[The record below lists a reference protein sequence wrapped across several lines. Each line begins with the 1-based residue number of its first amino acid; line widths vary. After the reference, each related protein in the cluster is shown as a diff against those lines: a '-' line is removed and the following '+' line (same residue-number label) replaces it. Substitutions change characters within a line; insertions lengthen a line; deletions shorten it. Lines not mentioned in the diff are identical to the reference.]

1 MQITEINTA
10 VEVLV
15 NAIKTDYRSWML
27 RGDEYT
33 DVQQRM
39 VDDFESGLGYTEG
52 KKYIKITKENN
63 SSVWGFVVKEDGPK
77 FRKGD
82 ILKAASWNAPATN
95 APRGNVFDGYQIQ
108 WTGPLY
114 LK

>member
-15 NAIKTDYRSWML
+15 NAIKTDYRGWML